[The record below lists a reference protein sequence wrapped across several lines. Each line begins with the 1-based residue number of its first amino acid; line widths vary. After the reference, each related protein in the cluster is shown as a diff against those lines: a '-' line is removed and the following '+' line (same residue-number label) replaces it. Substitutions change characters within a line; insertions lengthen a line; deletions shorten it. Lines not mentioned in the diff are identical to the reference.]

1 MINSRQAGFSL
12 VVAIFL
18 LVVVSGLIA
27 YMINL
32 TAVQHSTLA
41 MSVQG
46 ARAMQAARSGL
57 EYAIFQVNQPG
68 GTCGDVAASIG
79 FASTEP
85 ELRPFTVQ
93 LACDSTRHSEDPL
106 GLNSFDVFELTAN
119 ATSGSYSTSGGFAN
133 PDYVS
138 RRLRATVSPEPP

>member
-1 MINSRQAGFSL
+1 MSRAGQSGFSL

-27 YMINL
+27 YMVNL

-41 MSVQG
+41 LSVQG

-57 EYAIFQVNQPG
+57 DYAIFQVNQPG
-68 GTCGDVAASIG
+68 GTCGDVAGSIG
-79 FASTEP
+79 FPASAP
-85 ELRPFTVQ
+85 ELETFTVQ
-93 LACDSTRHSEDPL
+93 LTCNSTTHSEDPV
-106 GLNSFDVFELTAN
+106 GGSSFDVFELTATAVAGN
-119 ATSGSYSTSGGFAN
+119 YIRAGFAS

-138 RRLRATVSPEPP
+138 RQIRATISPEPP

>member
-1 MINSRQAGFSL
+1 MSRAGQSGFSL

-18 LVVVSGLIA
+18 LVAVAGLIA
-27 YMINL
+27 YMVNL

-41 MSVQG
+41 LSVQG

-57 EYAIFQVNQPG
+57 DYAVFQVNQPG

-79 FASTEP
+79 FPASAP
-85 ELRPFTVQ
+85 ELEPFTVQ
-93 LACDSTRHSEDPL
+93 LTCNSTNHSEDPV
-106 GLNSFDVFELTAN
+106 GGSSFDVFELTATAVAGN
-119 ATSGSYSTSGGFAN
+119 YIRAGFAN

-138 RRLRATVSPEPP
+138 RQIRATVSPEPP